1 VALLRAQRWPF
12 KFRLLKLDQ
21 KLAEDEKK
29 IVSTVKEIE
38 TVQKTVA
45 CLKMAGKDGQIM
57 GSAPPVVFICRE
69 VFCACRSTFTPLKA
83 FKRVWLGNPI
93 LLAAQ
98 ERFT

>member
-45 CLKMAGKDGQIM
+45 CLKMAAKWVKM
-57 GSAPPVVFICRE
+57 VR
-69 VFCACRSTFTPLKA
+69 
-83 FKRVWLGNPI
+83 
-93 LLAAQ
+93 
-98 ERFT
+98 